1 MRATAAARMKGLA
14 ADEVACLVYGHG
26 VEVVHDSHSRQAES
40 GDRAGILL
48 FGNDFDEPYIRL
60 YVSELLR

>member
-26 VEVVHDSHSRQAES
+26 VEVVHDSHSIKHQ
-40 GDRAGILL
+40 GVILECDA
-48 FGNDFDEPYIRL
+48 NEPYIRL